1 MHPRQI
7 DPEHAVLPTSPGL
20 VDSQSASARGPRRFR
35 ATSHR
40 EVLDHPEWMDLKAA
54 EGYACVSERTFRE
67 WIHLPENPLPAVQV
81 ANGKLLVKRSEL
93 DRWLAAHPYRSA
105 DGVDVGRIVDD
116 VVGGL
121 KRTA

>member
-1 MHPRQI
+1 MDGFEGRRRVRLCVRANFSRV
-7 DPEHAVLPTSPGL
+7 DPFT
-20 VDSQSASARGPRRFR
+20 R
-35 ATSHR
+35 
-40 EVLDHPEWMDLKAA
+40 
-54 EGYACVSERTFRE
+54 
-67 WIHLPENPLPAVQV
+67 NPLPAVQV

-105 DGVDVGRIVDD
+105 NGVDVGRIVDD

>member
-1 MHPRQI
+1 
-7 DPEHAVLPTSPGL
+7 
-20 VDSQSASARGPRRFR
+20 
-35 ATSHR
+35 
-40 EVLDHPEWMDLKAA
+40 MDLKAA

-93 DRWLAAHPYRSA
+93 DRWLTAHPYRSA